1 MGRKKI
7 GENFWLKM
15 KQFFVLI
22 FVLGRTGGQKEYM
35 IEDEGEKRLTS
46 NVFNTMI
53 SCNNWIHEAIGCKGE
68 GKMSKY
74 QFRTSRVL
82 KDVLW
87 HVLAVKR
94 CTVEKPTKN
103 RSRRSPE
110 AKQEERK
117 ARIFARKFARYKKL
131 GLTKKM
137 ADLVA
142 QNDATTTTT
151 TTTSTTTA
159 STTSTKAE
167 TTTFSDEE
175 LVKSIGEI
183 QYKLLTSLEEYDH
196 IGEEKI
202 GRAKFNKK
210 VTADVD
216 NYKISIEALYDSF
229 KQLGD
234 KQESVST
241 GLGRSDTSFTDVLN
255 DFSEMDGEE
264 RMSESKKLERAC
276 RKGIQRI
283 WLFDE
288 VESCPK
294 LGSWKRRTDHLHN
307 DISKLEQHCSKKQK
321 RNLEEA
327 EEAEEEI
334 EEAN

>member
-1 MGRKKI
+1 
-7 GENFWLKM
+7 
-15 KQFFVLI
+15 
-22 FVLGRTGGQKEYM
+22 
-35 IEDEGEKRLTS
+35 
-46 NVFNTMI
+46 
-53 SCNNWIHEAIGCKGE
+53 
-68 GKMSKY
+68 MSKY

-142 QNDATTTTT
+142 QNDATTTTKTTTTTTT

-159 STTSTKAE
+159 TTTSTKAE
-167 TTTFSDEE
+167 TTTFSDED

-216 NYKISIEALYDSF
+216 NYKISIEGEL
-229 KQLGD
+229 
-234 KQESVST
+234 V
-241 GLGRSDTSFTDVLN
+241 VLSN
-255 DFSEMDGEE
+255 NNNNNNICFCFCFCYKD
-264 RMSESKKLERAC
+264 A
-276 RKGIQRI
+276 
-283 WLFDE
+283 
-288 VESCPK
+288 
-294 LGSWKRRTDHLHN
+294 
-307 DISKLEQHCSKKQK
+307 
-321 RNLEEA
+321 
-327 EEAEEEI
+327 
-334 EEAN
+334 

>member
-1 MGRKKI
+1 MSHYEQEYWNPFTQPLSTFPSTLYVPI
-7 GENFWLKM
+7 YS
-15 KQFFVLI
+15 VL
-22 FVLGRTGGQKEYM
+22 
-35 IEDEGEKRLTS
+35 S
-46 NVFNTMI
+46 
-53 SCNNWIHEAIGCKGE
+53 
-68 GKMSKY
+68 
-74 QFRTSRVL
+74 
-82 KDVLW
+82 
-87 HVLAVKR
+87 
-94 CTVEKPTKN
+94 
-103 RSRRSPE
+103 
-110 AKQEERK
+110 
-117 ARIFARKFARYKKL
+117 
-131 GLTKKM
+131 
-137 ADLVA
+137 
-142 QNDATTTTT
+142 
-151 TTTSTTTA
+151 
-159 STTSTKAE
+159 
-167 TTTFSDEE
+167 
-175 LVKSIGEI
+175 
-183 QYKLLTSLEEYDH
+183 
-196 IGEEKI
+196 
-202 GRAKFNKK
+202 
-210 VTADVD
+210 
-216 NYKISIEALYDSF
+216 ALYDSF